1 VRTLCIGDALV
12 DLICEQ
18 PLRDLGDATAFARH
32 PGGAT
37 ANAAVVAARLGG
49 DVALAGGAGDDA
61 WGGWLRDNLAAEGVG
76 VEWFELVAGG
86 PTAVALVT
94 VDQAGEPSYLVHGG
108 VVPELLDLPAAVDA
122 CDALAFASNALVDE
136 GVREATLAARE
147 RAIGQGKPVVV
158 DANLRLHRWANPGR
172 AATELRACLP
182 GAFLVKANR
191 AEAKMLSGEDD
202 PVRAA
207 EGLLAGGAR
216 NVIVTLGAEG
226 ALLRGEL
233 RRQVPGVDATV
244 LNTAGAGDT
253 FLGVLLARLGQADYY
268 PPVLAAALA
277 EATRE
282 AARATER
289 WPAT

>member
-1 VRTLCIGDALV
+1 MRTLCIGDALV
-12 DLICEQ
+12 DLVCER
-18 PLRDLGDATAFARH
+18 PAGDLAHATSFTRH

-37 ANAAVVAARLGG
+37 ANACVIAARLGA

-61 WGGWLRDNLAAEGVG
+61 WGRWLRDGLAAAGVG
-76 VEWFELVAGG
+76 VEWFELVAGA
-86 PTAVALVT
+86 PTPVALVT
-94 VDQAGEPSYLVHGG
+94 VDAAGEPAYLVHGG
-108 VVPELLDLPAAVDA
+108 VAAALLDLPAAVEA
-122 CDALAFASNALVDE
+122 CDALAFASNALVDG
-136 GVREATLAARE
+136 GVRAATLAARE
-147 RAIGQGKPVVV
+147 QALDQGKPVVV
-158 DANLRLHRWANPGR
+158 DANLRLRRWANPGR

-182 GAFLVKANR
+182 GAFLVTCNR

-216 NVIVTLGAEG
+216 NVVVTLGADG

-233 RRQVPGVDATV
+233 RRRVPGVPARV
-244 LNTAGAGDT
+244 RSAAGAGDA

-268 PPVLAAALA
+268 PPVLAAALP
-277 EATRE
+277 EAARE

-289 WPAT
+289 WSAT

>member
-1 VRTLCIGDALV
+1 MRTLCIGDALV
-12 DLICEQ
+12 DLVCERQ
-18 PLRDLGDATAFARH
+18 VSGLGEAEAFARH

-37 ANAAVVAARLGG
+37 ANACVAAARLGA
-49 DVALAGGAGDDA
+49 DVALAGGAGDDP
-61 WGGWLRDNLAAEGVG
+61 WGRWLRDSLAAEGVTTD
-76 VEWFELVAGG
+76 WFELVAGQ

-94 VDQAGEPSYLVHGG
+94 VDRAGEPSYLVHGG
-108 VVPELLDLPAAVDA
+108 VVPRLLDLPVAVDA
-122 CDALAFASNALVDE
+122 CGALAFASNALADD
-136 GVREATLAARE
+136 GVRAATLAARE
-147 RAIGQGKPVVV
+147 QALGAGKPVVV
-158 DANLRLHRWANPGR
+158 DANLRLHRWGNPGR

-202 PVRAA
+202 PLRAA

-216 NVIVTLGAEG
+216 NVIVTLGADG

-233 RRQVPGVDATV
+233 RGRAPGVPAAV
-244 LNTAGAGDT
+244 LNTAGAGDA

-268 PPVLAAALA
+268 PSVLAAALA
-277 EATRE
+277 EATAE

-289 WPAT
+289 WPST